1 MCVCS
6 HCEDRK
12 MKSSCGCLSHILLHG
27 LLWYKGRKLSETC
40 DPSTS
45 LAQKTPQ
52 TMFLWALLYPAAAQY
67 TDSTWT
73 APVWAG
79 HCTQLDF
86 QVEDCP
92 LTLTPTHT
100 FAHHILM
107 LQQRF
112 TNFLLK
118 HEHTVIPLAS
128 LLLENLFSW
137 FTGIWRNM
145 WTWGKWSTSK
155 VNVIPV
161 AFTFPFSTLYVVT
174 FSDLDYWDH
183 NWGLFDNSVA
193 SRGSLIS
200 WNNITWS
207 PTPIHHPRQSVMM
220 MQLHI
225 ILPRNALFTLL

>member
-1 MCVCS
+1 M
-6 HCEDRK
+6 
-12 MKSSCGCLSHILLHG
+12 
-27 LLWYKGRKLSETC
+27 ETC
-40 DPSTS
+40 KAIHITGPEDTTNDVLVS
-45 LAQKTPQ
+45 LTLPIQGTVHRFYMNC
-52 TMFLWALLYPAAAQY
+52 TWLGRALH
-67 TDSTWT
+67 T
-73 APVWAG
+73 AWLPG
-79 HCTQLDF
+79 RGF
-86 QVEDCP
+86 P
-92 LTLTPTHT
+92 FTLTPTHN
-100 FAHHILM
+100 FHHHILM

-118 HEHTVIPLAS
+118 HGHTVIPLAS
-128 LLLENLFSW
+128 FLLENLFSW